1 MSKRWWGKKTVIYE
15 ADSGN
20 EPLNSTALGAGQ
32 SFVDGLS
39 PVPPVELPEPETP
52 AISGDQIWH
61 YEALQTFH
69 SPEFQCAYRQ
79 GKEYSFRTKDADHP
93 DCDNR
98 RLLAMLPSWVDQGKV
113 KRL

>member
-15 ADSGN
+15 A
-20 EPLNSTALGAGQ
+20 EPEAAAVN
-32 SFVDGLS
+32 SFVPGLA
-39 PVPPVELPEPETP
+39 PVPAVAPVEPEKP
-52 AISGDQIWH
+52 AISWDQIWT

-113 KRL
+113 KML